1 MEKKL
6 TENQLAK
13 FTKKDIIAMYLS
25 IQKIAE
31 SQERQLTEMNQKLD
45 LLIEQLGIAK
55 QNRFGRSTEK
65 VDLDGQF
72 HMIFNEAEI
81 IFSDKLSME
90 PTLEEACP
98 ETYEIEVVAKRRT
111 KQKGKRDEDLKGLP
125 VKIIE
130 HTISDEELNNKFGTS
145 WRRLPDEVY
154 KRLSF
159 RPAIFE
165 VEEHHVAVYC
175 GTDNETIIKA
185 PRPVSLLRNSIVTP
199 SLQAAILNSKYVNAM
214 PLYRIEQEFKR
225 NGINVKRQVM
235 ANWTILTSERY
246 LSLLYDRLHEKLL
259 ESDVCQADETTVE
272 VSKDGRSAGAKSY
285 MWVYRTG
292 KMHTSSPIILY
303 NYQKTRNASHPEKF
317 LKKFKGV
324 LVSDGYQAYHS
335 MDKNSPDIT
344 VAGCWSH
351 SRRRFSNLVK
361 SLGKEKSKGTLAQ
374 DALKQISAI
383 YKIESQFSE
392 LEPEER
398 LKQRQLILKPLVEAF
413 FDWIKSHQHEVMPK
427 SETGQGFTYCLNQE
441 KYLKVFLS
449 NGNVPI
455 DNNAT
460 EAAIRPFCVGR
471 NNWKLIDTIHGAQA
485 SAIIYSIAETAKS
498 NNLNPYH
505 YFKYLLE
512 EIPQHIDDKDLGFLD
527 KLLPWS
533 SEIPEECKAQL
544 K

>member
-31 SQERQLTEMNQKLD
+31 SQELQLAEMNQNLD

-55 QNRFGRSTEK
+55 QNQFGRSTEK

-72 HMIFNEAEI
+72 YMIFNEAEVV
-81 IFSDKLSME
+81 FSDKLSTE

-98 ETYEIEVVAKRRT
+98 EIYEIEVVTKRKT

-259 ESDVCQADETTVE
+259 ESDICQADETTVE

-292 KMHTSSPIILY
+292 KMHTSAPIILY

-449 NGNVPI
+449 NANVPI

-471 NNWKLIDTIHGAQA
+471 NNWKLIDTIHGA
-485 SAIIYSIAETAKS
+485 
-498 NNLNPYH
+498 
-505 YFKYLLE
+505 
-512 EIPQHIDDKDLGFLD
+512 
-527 KLLPWS
+527 
-533 SEIPEECKAQL
+533 
-544 K
+544 